1 MGARANMIAF
11 LPRVRR
17 SAGIG
22 AWFADLGRAFA
33 FALALSF
40 SSLASLSAHAAAQA
54 PPPGTAASTPAPPVP
69 STEARP
75 PQPVDQPITTALDVV
90 AGATC
95 LEEGPLE
102 TEVQTWLG
110 HDRLSADL
118 HVHVTGDERDARSV
132 VFRIVRQGKTR
143 ERRFNHLPPDCEDAT
158 AVVALA
164 IALSIDATV
173 VPELARAQAGDDA
186 NASPSAP
193 PERVF
198 AAQVAAGYEVLPG
211 ASLGA
216 AVGIEYGLFG
226 WLSVRADA
234 LGQFSW
240 SNSIQ
245 GATGVFDAV
254 ALAVAPQVCAGG
266 PVAPRVRFE
275 LCSGAAAG
283 LVHVQGRGYAVSRSA
298 TGSWIVASGGARVLF
313 EAGISWA
320 LDVGGVFPLHVPAFQ
335 AQNGAGESVY
345 RSPSAA
351 GALLSVG
358 PAFTF

>member
-1 MGARANMIAF
+1 M
-11 LPRVRR
+11 
-17 SAGIG
+17 
-22 AWFADLGRAFA
+22 
-33 FALALSF
+33 
-40 SSLASLSAHAAAQA
+40 A
-54 PPPGTAASTPAPPVP
+54 PSTPAPPVP
-69 STEARP
+69 STEAKP
-75 PQPVDQPITTALDVV
+75 PEPVDQPITTALDVV

-110 HDRLSADL
+110 RDRLSADL

-173 VPELARAQAGDDA
+173 VPELARAQAGDDPS
-186 NASPSAP
+186 ASPSAP
-193 PERVF
+193 PQRVF

-226 WLSVRADA
+226 WLSLRADV

-240 SNSIQ
+240 SNAIQ
-245 GATGVFDAV
+245 DATGVFDAV

-313 EAGISWA
+313 DAGISWT

-335 AQNGAGESVY
+335 AQNGVGESVY